1 MNVICPCMKT
11 TYTFEALVEAVA
23 VQAGLDT
30 SVPEDHTKACELATW
45 MLDEGYSSIV
55 LTHAAEFAEEK
66 GVPAKWI
73 ALVSAIIGAVIAFF
87 CTTGC
92 ANTSFTLSGEQ
103 GGQISYSVDEPHSLR
118 QASCRPKTQEVTLM
132 PTTKIA
138 SLLQV
143 VKDYKEIVILFAP
156 LVCCFFLYQDNVKM
170 RQDMLKLQQDQ
181 AHATLKISEAMAQ
194 QVELIRRIDY
204 TVTSLQNK

>member
-1 MNVICPCMKT
+1 MNVICSCMKT
-11 TYTFEALVEAVA
+11 TYTFDALVEAVA

-103 GGQISYSVDEPHSLR
+103 GGQISYLSL
-118 QASCRPKTQEVTLM
+118 
-132 PTTKIA
+132 IH
-138 SLLQV
+138 
-143 VKDYKEIVILFAP
+143 I
-156 LVCCFFLYQDNVKM
+156 
-170 RQDMLKLQQDQ
+170 
-181 AHATLKISEAMAQ
+181 
-194 QVELIRRIDY
+194 
-204 TVTSLQNK
+204 

>member
-30 SVPEDHTKACELATW
+30 SVPEEHTKACGLATW

-103 GGQISYSVDEPHSLR
+103 GGQISYSVDENGNLIISGKP
-118 QASCRPKTQEVTLM
+118 P
-132 PTTKIA
+132 
-138 SLLQV
+138 V
-143 VKDYKEIVILFAP
+143 VQK
-156 LVCCFFLYQDNVKM
+156 
-170 RQDMLKLQQDQ
+170 LK
-181 AHATLKISEAMAQ
+181 K
-194 QVELIRRIDY
+194 
-204 TVTSLQNK
+204 